1 MLNRKIDWDRM
12 VSNITS
18 YVMSLNFKYRANLM
32 DSDVESARPL
42 CFTPS
47 YINAK
52 GSFVDANTV
61 HIKSAQTER
70 DLTAR
75 HIVIATGGRPSIPF
89 VSPLSLTRRSI
100 PGAKELAITSD
111 DLFRLS
117 KPPGGGGARA

>member
-1 MLNRKIDWDRM
+1 M

-32 DSDVESARPL
+32 DSDVEL
-42 CFTPS
+42 TQCHGFTYS

-52 GSFVDANTV
+52 GRFVDANTV

-89 VSPLSLTRRSI
+89 FLAVSLTHSAI

-117 KPPGGGGARA
+117 KPPGRRRSRV